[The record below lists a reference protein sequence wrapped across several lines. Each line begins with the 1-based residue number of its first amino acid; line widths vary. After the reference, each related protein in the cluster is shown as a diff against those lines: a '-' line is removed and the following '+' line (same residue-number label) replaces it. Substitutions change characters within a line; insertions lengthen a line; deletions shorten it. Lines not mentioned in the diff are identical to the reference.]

1 MIDIND
7 IKKGTVIKVDD
18 QFYQV
23 VEFLHVKPGKG
34 AAIMKTKLKN
44 VHTGATLER
53 NFNSSIRV
61 EEATIFKTLVQYLY
75 KDGDTYFFMDT
86 NTYEQIEVPEEKIG
100 DDKYYLIDNLEVYMA
115 TLDGQLLGISV
126 PEKIELT
133 VTSVDPTTASG
144 SNTGATKEAI
154 LETGLKVRV
163 PLFIN
168 EGEKIIVATA
178 EGKYFSRA

>member
-1 MIDIND
+1 MIDINE

-53 NFNSSIRV
+53 NFNSNLRV
-61 EEATIFKTLVQYLY
+61 EEAQIFRTIVQYLY
-75 KDGDTYFFMDT
+75 KDGDTYYFMDN
-86 NTYEQIEVPEEKIG
+86 NTYETIEIPEDKIG

-115 TLDGQLLGISV
+115 TLDGQLLGITV
-126 PEKIELT
+126 PEKLELT
-133 VTSVDPTTASG
+133 VTSIDPASVSG
-144 SNTGATKEAI
+144 SNTGASKEAT

-168 EGEKIIVATA
+168 EGEKIIVSTA
-178 EGKYFSRA
+178 KGEYYSRA